1 LVVKV
6 CLHTSLQRRTAAGPV
21 RHLDVELPA
30 AATLADL
37 LAALDIRTDLK
48 TLLRVVNGRTADPRQ
63 VLEEAD
69 DVHLIPALS
78 GG

>member
-1 LVVKV
+1 MVVKV
-6 CLHTSLQRRTAAGPV
+6 CLHTTLQRRTAAGPV
-21 RHLDVELPA
+21 RHLELELPA

-37 LAALDIRTDLK
+37 LAALDIRGDLK
-48 TLLRVVNGRTADPRQ
+48 GLLLVVNGRTADPRQ
-63 VLEEAD
+63 ELKEAD

>member
-1 LVVKV
+1 MVVKV

-21 RHLDVELPA
+21 RHLEVELPA

-37 LAALDIRTDLK
+37 LAALDIRNDLK
-48 TLLRVVNGRTADPRQ
+48 TLLLVVNGRTADPRQ
-63 VLEEAD
+63 KLKEAD